1 VNSGERVVAKAVTT
15 PVLERIQDLTI
26 KPVTRIRRDIW
37 KLEQAQQWHP
47 MINAYAEAVRIMKT
61 RPASDPTSWAY
72 QAAIHGNAVADTWRN
87 TCQHS
92 SWFFLPWHRM
102 YLYWF
107 ERICR
112 AAIQSS
118 PNVDAS
124 TKANWALPYWNYD
137 RGVPTNQLPKA
148 FRDVTTPGG
157 DPNPL
162 FVSGRNPA
170 MAAGGGMPSSVTSA
184 VAALAKHNF
193 TGGSGGPATSGGFGG
208 PITGFN
214 HGGGAIGE
222 LENTPHGAVHV
233 TVGGLMGSFNTA
245 GLDPIFWLH
254 HCNIDRLWEVWD
266 RQTTPARTNP
276 ATANWTTDQT
286 FHFRN
291 TSGADVTQVSGG
303 VVNTRDQLHY
313 IYDQFSLPFIRP
325 DILQQ
330 IQRIPVPLPFPGPG
344 PVPMPAGFTAPAEAE
359 PPDRPAELAGATEEP
374 VVLTGDT
381 VAASF
386 STSSDA
392 SFRAEAAEPERVYL
406 NVEEVRAEGAPA
418 TPYEVFVNL
427 PDDDETTDDHYQVG
441 LISLFGAAEAADPES
456 EHPEG
461 LKYVFDITELY
472 TAMKEAGIWNEGDVK
487 VTFKPVRVEMPEGA
501 SAAFTDLEPQPE
513 PPVTIGRVSVF
524 YQ

>member
-1 VNSGERVVAKAVTT
+1 MSSKEKLVAKVPNA
-15 PVLERIQDLTI
+15 VLENVRDLTV
-26 KPVTRIRRDIW
+26 KQTTRVRRDVW
-37 KLEQAQQWHP
+37 KLATAQQWHAT
-47 MINAYAEAVRIMKT
+47 IAAYAEAVRIMKT
-61 RPASDPTSWAY
+61 RPASDPTSWTY

-107 ERICR
+107 EQICR

-118 PNVDAS
+118 PNVDAT

-137 RGVPTNQLPKA
+137 RGTPTNQLPRA
-148 FRDVTTPGG
+148 FRDTTTPSG

-162 FVSGRNPA
+162 FVSGRNPS
-170 MAAGGGMPSSVTSA
+170 MAAGGGMPASVTSA

-214 HGGGAIGE
+214 HGGGPIGE
-222 LENTPHGAVHV
+222 LENVPHGAVHV
-233 TVGGLMGSFNTA
+233 TVGGLMGGFNTA

-266 RQTTPARTNP
+266 RQTNPARNNP
-276 ATANWTTDQT
+276 TTANWTTNQS
-286 FHFRN
+286 FHFRSA
-291 TSGADVTQVSGG
+291 SGADVTQVSGG
-303 VVNTRDQLHY
+303 VVNTRTQLNY
-313 IYDQFSLPFIRP
+313 VYDQFDLPFVRL
-325 DILQQ
+325 DILDR
-330 IQRIPVPLPFPGPG
+330 IQRLPILTPQPT
-344 PVPMPAGFTAPAEAE
+344 PQPAGFAAPAEQE
-359 PPDRPAELAGATEEP
+359 QPDRPAELAGASEEP
-374 VVLTGDT
+374 VVLAGDT
-381 VAASF
+381 VATSF
-386 STSSDA
+386 STSGAAAFTADA
-392 SFRAEAAEPERVYL
+392 TETAEPERVYL
-406 NVEEVRAEGAPA
+406 NVEEIRAEGQPA
-418 TPYEVFVNL
+418 TPYEVFLNL

-441 LISLFGAAEAADPES
+441 LVSLFGAAEASDPES

-461 LKYVFDITELY
+461 IKYVFDITELY
-472 TAMKEAGIWNEGDVK
+472 KALKGAGLWDEADVK

-501 SAAFTDLEPQPE
+501 SAAFTDAEPQADA
-513 PPVTIGRVSVF
+513 PVTIGRVSVF

>member
-1 VNSGERVVAKAVTT
+1 MNSGEKVVANLGTR
-15 PVLERIQDLTI
+15 PVLENIQDLTI
-26 KPVTRIRRDIW
+26 KQVVRVRRDIW

-72 QAAIHGNAVADTWRN
+72 QAAIHGNSVADTWRN

-92 SWFFLPWHRM
+92 TWFFLPWHRM

-118 PNVDAS
+118 PNVDPT

-137 RGVPTNQLPKA
+137 RGTPTNQLPKA
-148 FRDVTTPGG
+148 FRDTTTPSG

-162 FVSGRNPA
+162 FVSGRNPS
-170 MAAGGGMPSSVTSA
+170 MAAGGGMPASVTSA
-184 VAALAKHNF
+184 TSALAKHNF

-222 LENTPHGAVHV
+222 LENVPHGAVHV
-233 TVGGLMGSFNTA
+233 TVGGLMGGFNTA

-276 ATANWTTDQT
+276 TTANWTTDLP

-303 VVNTRDQLHY
+303 VVNTRDQLRY
-313 IYDQFSLPFIRP
+313 VYDQFNLPFIRP
-325 DILQQ
+325 DILQN
-330 IQRIPVPLPFPGPG
+330 IQRIPLPFPGPI
-344 PVPMPAGFTAPAEAE
+344 PMPAGFTAPAEADQ
-359 PPDRPAELAGATEEP
+359 PDRPAELAGATEEP
-374 VVLTGDT
+374 VVLTGET
-381 VAASF
+381 VATSV
-386 STSSDA
+386 STSSAAAFREDA
-392 SFRAEAAEPERVYL
+392 PADPDRVYL
-406 NVEEVRAEGAPA
+406 NVEEIRAEGTPA
-418 TPYEVFVNL
+418 TPYEVYVNL

-441 LISLFGAAEAADPES
+441 LVSLFGAAEASDPES
-456 EHPEG
+456 DHPEG
-461 LKYVFDITELY
+461 LKYTFDITDLY
-472 TAMKEAGIWNEGDVK
+472 KAMKEAGVWNDGDVK
-487 VTFKPVRVEMPEGA
+487 VTFKPVRVEMPAGA